1 MSKQQTNC
9 PNCGAPIDYRFER
22 CTCCG
27 TYHVDISAIPTDEP
41 FYLRINVGTRRHPR
55 IVCQKV
61 MTYGASMEMDTG
73 PLTLYA
79 NELPVLIRHSPEMEY
94 NISFHGVGDVI
105 VYEPEE
111 GCNEKM

>member
-1 MSKQQTNC
+1 
-9 PNCGAPIDYRFER
+9 
-22 CTCCG
+22 
-27 TYHVDISAIPTDEP
+27 
-41 FYLRINVGTRRHPR
+41 
-55 IVCQKV
+55 

-111 GCNEKM
+111 GRNEKM